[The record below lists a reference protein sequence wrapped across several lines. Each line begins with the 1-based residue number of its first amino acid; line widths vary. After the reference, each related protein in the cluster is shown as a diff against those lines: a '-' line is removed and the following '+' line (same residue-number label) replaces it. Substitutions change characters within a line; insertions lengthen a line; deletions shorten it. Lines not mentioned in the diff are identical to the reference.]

1 MNLVK
6 LVLNS
11 GMGNGEVVE
20 LLKIAK
26 GYLPLVRLEYD
37 RAKAELNSW
46 KAELNNSVQIYQ
58 QFVDS
63 NVALK
68 KRENELRQ
76 TIDELETKEAELER
90 IIFELKQQLSELR
103 ENKEDSYNLNL
114 ESQGSRMLLAI

>member
-1 MNLVK
+1 
-6 LVLNS
+6 
-11 GMGNGEVVE
+11 MGNGEVVE